1 MMAEYDVMR
10 SLRTGESGELIRA
23 ADLFLQYKGFDV
35 REWGSDSN
43 KKKMS
48 LHFAQNTQT
57 LPLITLIY
65 TDRNKS
71 SPRGTETRRRAK
83 RKTCRGFAR
92 MIADHENANFK
103 FSGSTAGF

>member
-10 SLRTGESGELIRA
+10 SLRTGEPGDLIRA
-23 ADLFLQYKGFDV
+23 ADLVLQYKGFDV

-43 KKKMS
+43 KKKMP
-48 LHFAQNTQT
+48 LRFAQKNQT

-71 SPRGTETRRRAK
+71 PPRRHGEAQK
-83 RKTCRGFAR
+83 EKPAADLRG
-92 MIADHENANFK
+92 
-103 FSGSTAGF
+103 